1 MCDPVSA
8 GIATAVGAAA
18 SLAGTYMGAQAQ
30 RQQSAAIAAANQAT
44 LKAQNEGF
52 TQRLQ
57 AGLQQTGA
65 QTAAAQET
73 LNARNQ
79 AATQMRGQ
87 QMQELQRYQDTINA
101 QNAEAERLR
110 STGDIQAQALLSAT
124 NPSSLAQAEEQRR
137 QQSATMLE
145 ANLPASPDATS
156 PDNATGRDPVVGGA
170 LARRTAEAATNIRNY
185 GSRIAQAGSYAA
197 GPQASNLATA
207 DTRFG
212 IMPAQNAEQLLR
224 SGSTTRLLPSQM
236 GYQAATGLGQAQDTL
251 ISSRGQSALDAA
263 GLSYGNAT
271 NLANLGQANQE
282 QIAKNTLAQSE
293 ADLAA
298 KKSQAGIIS
307 GVGQLGLYG
316 AGMYYGG
323 GSPLSGLFG
332 GLNKTTQAVN
342 AAGQAGGFSAS
353 SSGTYGPFQIT

>member
-8 GIATAVGAAA
+8 AIATAVGTAA

-30 RQQSAAIAAANQAT
+30 KQQSAAITAANQAT

-52 TQRLQ
+52 TQRLN

-79 AATQMRGQ
+79 AATSMRGQ

-110 STGDIQAQALLSAT
+110 STGDVQAQALLSAT

-137 QQSATMLE
+137 QQSAAMLE
-145 ANLPASPDATS
+145 ANLPASPEATS

-185 GSRIAQAGSYAA
+185 GSKIARAGSYAA
-197 GPQASNLATA
+197 GPQQTQPCRSPTPVLGSCRPRTPSNSCGRAA
-207 DTRFG
+207 RRDFSRARSVTRRR
-212 IMPAQNAEQLLR
+212 PVSDKPR
-224 SGSTTRLLPSQM
+224 TS
-236 GYQAATGLGQAQDTL
+236 
-251 ISSRGQSALDAA
+251 
-263 GLSYGNAT
+263 
-271 NLANLGQANQE
+271 
-282 QIAKNTLAQSE
+282 
-293 ADLAA
+293 
-298 KKSQAGIIS
+298 
-307 GVGQLGLYG
+307 
-316 AGMYYGG
+316 
-323 GSPLSGLFG
+323 
-332 GLNKTTQAVN
+332 
-342 AAGQAGGFSAS
+342 
-353 SSGTYGPFQIT
+353 